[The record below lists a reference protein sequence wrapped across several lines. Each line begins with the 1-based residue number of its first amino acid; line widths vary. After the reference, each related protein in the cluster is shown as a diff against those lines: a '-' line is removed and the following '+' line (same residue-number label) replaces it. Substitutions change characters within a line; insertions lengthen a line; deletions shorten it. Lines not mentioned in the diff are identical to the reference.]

1 MIELVATCM
10 FGLEKALGEEIDAL
24 GCKRIETIDGR
35 VTFSGEVADVARANI
50 NLRCAERVLIKI
62 GSFPAASFVELFDGT
77 AALPWEDYIGVD
89 DAFPVK
95 GHAIKSQLFSVPDC
109 QKIVKKAIVS
119 RMSKTHGVEWF
130 PEEGTK
136 YQVEFFIFKDVATL
150 MIDTSGVTL
159 HKRGYRPEAGIA
171 PLRETLAAALV
182 MNAHLRE
189 DVLLWDPFCGS
200 GTIAIE
206 GAMKMMNIAPGLHRS
221 FSAEEFD
228 FLPFDIWK
236 KAREEAKDKEQRD
249 VAFEAFASD
258 IDESCLAIARENAL
272 RAGVADKLKIFK
284 QDARQI
290 TKLDRRATI
299 LCNPPY
305 GERLLDTEQA
315 EKLYREFGR
324 NFNTLYPW
332 QIYILSSCD
341 KFERFYGRRADK
353 VKKYYNGT
361 IPCYLYQF
369 YKPQDF
375 KKNSAPSHAVGKNG
389 YPKKPF
395 VKK

>member
-24 GCKRIETIDGR
+24 GCNRIETIDGR
-35 VTFSGEVADVARANI
+35 VTFAGEFADVARANI
-50 NLRCAERVLIKI
+50 QLRCAERVLIKV
-62 GSFPAASFVELFDGT
+62 GAFPAASFVELFDGT

-130 PEEGTK
+130 AEEGTK
-136 YQVEFFIFKDVATL
+136 YQIEFFIFKDIATL

-171 PLRETLAAALV
+171 PLRETLAAALI

-206 GAMKMMNIAPGLHRS
+206 GAMKMMNLAPGLNRH
-221 FSAEEFD
+221 FSAEDFD

-236 KAREEAKDKEQRD
+236 KAREEAKDCEKRD
-249 VAFEAFASD
+249 VVFEAFASD
-258 IDESCLAIARENAL
+258 IDESCLDIARLNAE
-272 RAGVADKLKIFK
+272 RAGVADRIKIFK

-315 EKLYREFGR
+315 EKLYREIGR

-361 IPCYLYQF
+361 IPCFLYQF
-369 YKPQDF
+369 YKPQDIRGE
-375 KKNSAPSHAVGKNG
+375 KGKAVNVGRKP
-389 YPKKPF
+389 YPKK
-395 VKK
+395 KI

>member
-35 VTFSGEVADVARANI
+35 VTFVGEMIDVARANI
-50 NLRCAERVLIKI
+50 NLRCAERVLVKI

-77 AALPWEDYIGVD
+77 AAFPWEDYIGVD

-130 PEEGTK
+130 SEEGTK

-171 PLRETLAAALV
+171 PLRETLASALV

-200 GTIAIE
+200 GTIPIE
-206 GAMKMMNIAPGLHRS
+206 AAMQMLHIAPGLGRS
-221 FSAEEFD
+221 FCAEDYD
-228 FLPFDIWK
+228 FLPFNIWK
-236 KAREEAKDKEQRD
+236 QAREEAKDNERRD

-258 IDESCLAIARENAL
+258 IDESCLAIARENAA
-272 RAGVADKLKIFK
+272 RAGVADRIKIFR

-315 EKLYREFGR
+315 EKLYREIGR

-332 QIYILSSCD
+332 QIYILSSCEA
-341 KFERFYGRRADK
+341 FERFYGRRADK
-353 VKKYYNGT
+353 IKKYYNGT

-369 YKPQDF
+369 YKPKD
-375 KKNSAPSHAVGKNG
+375 AVKPRFDDRRKGKPTYG
-389 YPKKPF
+389 KKPF

>member
-1 MIELVATCM
+1 MELVATCM

-35 VTFSGEVADVARANI
+35 VTFSGTADDVARANI
-50 NLRCAERVLIKI
+50 QLRCAERVLVKV
-62 GSFPAASFVELFDGT
+62 GSFPATSFVELFDGT
-77 AALPWEDYIGVD
+77 VALPWEDYIGID

-109 QKIVKKAIVS
+109 QKIIKKAIVS
-119 RMSKTHGVEWF
+119 RMNKVHGLEWF
-130 PEEGTK
+130 PEEGTT
-136 YQVEFFIFKDVATL
+136 YRIEFFIFKDVATL

-159 HKRGYRPEAGIA
+159 HKRGYRPEAGVA
-171 PLRETLAAALV
+171 PLRETLAAALAV
-182 MNAHLRE
+182 NAHLRE

-200 GTIAIE
+200 GTIPIE
-206 GAMKMMNIAPGLHRS
+206 AAMMMMHLAPGLNRS
-221 FSAEEFD
+221 FAAEDYD
-228 FLPFDIWK
+228 FLPLDIWK
-236 KAREEAKDKEQRD
+236 RAREEARDLEQRN
-249 VAFEAFASD
+249 VVFEAFASD
-258 IDESCLAIARENAL
+258 IDESCLAIARENAQ
-272 RAGVADKLKIFK
+272 RAGVADRIKIFK

-290 TKLDRRATI
+290 TKLDCRATV

-315 EKLYREFGR
+315 EKLYREIGK
-324 NFNTLYPW
+324 NFNLLYPW

-341 KFERFYGRRADK
+341 RFERFYGRRADK
-353 VKKYYNGT
+353 IKKYYNGM

-369 YKPQDF
+369 YKPRDHVTEHDRDNSR
-375 KKNSAPSHAVGKNG
+375 KKFGGHT
-389 YPKKPF
+389 KKPF